1 ETLGFEEDILLAMQY
16 ADDADSALQQGLAT
30 FAYERAATAAA
41 LAESALR
48 AVTLAE
54 AYVNGG
60 IDGLVAEVQALASV
74 ETRLAATLQRLESEP
89 PRSATDLLAL
99 TDAYSNAAI
108 AFGLATDAA
117 GLVQFLQETELTED
131 QALGLILSIATDY
144 TDADFYLDAAENN
157 LAYGFGFGQSPPPEP
172 EVVTAIAEPV

>member
-41 LAESALR
+41 LAEGALQ
-48 AVTLAE
+48 AIALAQ
-54 AYVNGG
+54 AYVNSG
-60 IDGLVAEVQALASV
+60 IEGLVAEVQALASV
-74 ETRLAATLQRLESEP
+74 ETRLVATLERLESEA

-108 AFGLATDAA
+108 AFGLIHDPSAR
-117 GLVQFLQETELTED
+117 VQFLQG
-131 QALGLILSIATDY
+131 A
-144 TDADFYLDAAENN
+144 
-157 LAYGFGFGQSPPPEP
+157 
-172 EVVTAIAEPV
+172 